1 MATDPKVIAIAMAI
15 KQSLELN
22 AGPGSSIN
30 AHPNAFFLNVNGAVD
45 LYRAAERALAAA
57 DRYVEGVK
65 VRFEAEVK
73 LMYNKLLTELK
84 NGAVSIEDAL
94 ARIKAKAGGELLA
107 SEGVLDSAI
116 ERVHQVFVPL

>member
-57 DRYVEGVK
+57 DRYVESVK
-65 VRFEAEVK
+65 IRFEAEVK
-73 LMYNKLLTELK
+73 LVFEKIQTELA

-107 SEGVLDSAI
+107 SEGALDSAI
-116 ERVHQVFVPL
+116 ERVQSML